1 MAMAALATRAVMEV
15 EPSTGQH
22 MEPLTSR
29 ASRNRLPV
37 GFTNWKG
44 GGEGEREEGEREEG
58 EREEGEREEGERE
71 EGEREEGE
79 REEGER
85 VERIR

>member
-37 GFTNWKG
+37 GFTNWRG
-44 GGEGEREEGEREEG
+44 
-58 EREEGEREEGERE
+58 GERE